1 MTKKKI
7 LKYLETTFEL
17 YKLHY
22 IAKKN
27 SDDMV
32 ELPNGSFMSVDKYM
46 WASDV
51 FNSFIELEM
60 FKNDYKGEKKF
71 KLMQLYRFGYKTINK
86 LSTISNIKS
95 IKNILN
101 EDDIEILKHILY
113 FGYEDILYFLWY
125 KKEMDYLIR
134 FVKNK
139 IKKGIK

>member
-22 IAKKN
+22 TAKKN

-139 IKKGIK
+139 IKKD